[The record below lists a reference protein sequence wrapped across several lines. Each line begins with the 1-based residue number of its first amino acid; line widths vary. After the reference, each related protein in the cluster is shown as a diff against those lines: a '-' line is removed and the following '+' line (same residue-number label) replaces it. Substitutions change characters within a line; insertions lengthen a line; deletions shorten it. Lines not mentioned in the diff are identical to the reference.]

1 MGMERGRD
9 KRGGKAVEQQG
20 NAAKEVLR
28 RHSDFQQLRQGADTH
43 HVCRPGWCSLGGLH
57 KVGSPRQLMGDW
69 AEGLPILQNKCCQ
82 FWETLHNDLH
92 INLNQHSV
100 ILLGV
105 SMQKSIK
112 QTFWHHCLFTNVI
125 MRNEL
130 ILNGVLLT
138 FTDR

>member
-1 MGMERGRD
+1 
-9 KRGGKAVEQQG
+9 
-20 NAAKEVLR
+20 
-28 RHSDFQQLRQGADTH
+28 
-43 HVCRPGWCSLGGLH
+43 
-57 KVGSPRQLMGDW
+57 MGDG
-69 AEGLPILQNKCCQ
+69 AERLPILQNKCCQ

-100 ILLGV
+100 ILLVV

-112 QTFWHHCLFTNVI
+112 QTFWHHCLFTDVI

-138 FTDR
+138 FTDRRHLMHGHGMA